1 MIPKYRANMLAG
13 RRDSAIHVADVIAEF
28 YSKALT
34 DQKVNDADLL
44 TMVYDTEG
52 KERKIA
58 EKEAELSHQKLI
70 AVIAIGI
77 LVVIFFHVYIVT
89 RSRAYKKLNDTNKQL
104 KLANQRAEESSRMKS
119 KFIKQISHEVRT
131 PLNVLSGFSQVLAYT
146 DIEIDK
152 DEMQSIRKKI
162 VENTERIT
170 QLVDKML
177 DLSMINT
184 DADVEC
190 NDNITP
196 ASIADKAIEL
206 SGINK
211 AHHLVLEVQEEPE
224 AETTKIR
231 TNQKSA
237 VKALSMLLD
246 NAMKFTHPLAFKG
259 AVPNEKARVTIIIGM
274 NAKEVTF
281 TVEDTGIGI
290 PAYSAEYI
298 FTEFVQLDEYTDGT
312 GIGLSIARSL
322 ARHMNG
328 NVELDTSYIGGARF
342 IMTLPLK

>member
-1 MIPKYRANMLAG
+1 
-13 RRDSAIHVADVIAEF
+13 
-28 YSKALT
+28 
-34 DQKVNDADLL
+34 
-44 TMVYDTEG
+44 
-52 KERKIA
+52 
-58 EKEAELSHQKLI
+58 
-70 AVIAIGI
+70 
-77 LVVIFFHVYIVT
+77 
-89 RSRAYKKLNDTNKQL
+89 
-104 KLANQRAEESSRMKS
+104 
-119 KFIKQISHEVRT
+119 VRT

-211 AHHLVLEVQEEPE
+211 ARHLVLEVQEEPE

-290 PAYSAEYI
+290 PAYSAEDI